1 MSRSDGPEPA
11 PGDFGP
17 LQGGFRT
24 VAGER
29 STAAVHRVRSLESRL
44 TNLMAVGLICVLG
57 FGLLVWYY
65 SVALRR
71 PAHAA
76 QSAKN
81 LAASRAQ
88 GEMPLPSLGA
98 IVGPSLSR
106 STDPTSPH
114 AAPGTQPNAIQPA
127 DAAPTAA
134 VPPASPTLGALPILS
149 EPEHPPGYAS
159 AGVPSGGWNASA
171 QASPPAAGVPSPAQ
185 RAFDRRLSGPV
196 FTQQSEP
203 VGSSFPETATGGTT
217 SSAATNLPASAV
229 PSPGVTTHRDELTE
243 LLMPSATPAVSAR
256 VLPTQRLLLPKGAFI
271 DCTLETAIDSTL
283 PGMTT
288 CITATDTF
296 SADGKVV
303 LLERGSKLVGETRGE
318 VQQGSARVFVLWT
331 EARTPTGVVIP
342 LASPGTD
349 ELGRSGLS
357 GQVDRHF
364 WERFGAAILISIID
378 AAAESAV
385 QLTSSTIIYNPTAS
399 QDVMADV
406 LKDTL
411 RIPPTVVKNQGD
423 RVQVL
428 VARDLDFRSVY
439 ELRSATSQP

>member
-1 MSRSDGPEPA
+1 MSGSEGFDPQGEQLQSA
-11 PGDFGP
+11 
-17 LQGGFRT
+17 QGGFRT

-29 STAAVHRVRSLESRL
+29 STAAVHRVRSLESRVS
-44 TNLMAVGLICVLG
+44 NLMAVGLICALG

-65 SVALRR
+65 SAALRR

-76 QSAKN
+76 ESARA
-81 LAASRAQ
+81 LAVSRAQ
-88 GEMPLPSLGA
+88 GEMPLPSLGVVLGPALAHDPDPQRSAPVQVNSAPLEQTSAA
-98 IVGPSLSR
+98 I
-106 STDPTSPH
+106 ST
-114 AAPGTQPNAIQPA
+114 
-127 DAAPTAA
+127 TA
-134 VPPASPTLGALPILS
+134 SQRLDALPLLS
-149 EPEHPPGYAS
+149 GPAGGAS
-159 AGVPSGGWNASA
+159 GTGLGVSTGWNP
-171 QASPPAAGVPSPAQ
+171 SPQPQGAPSPAQ
-185 RAFDRRLSGPV
+185 RAFERRLAGPV
-196 FTQQSEP
+196 FARQSEP
-203 VGSSFPETATGGTT
+203 LG
-217 SSAATNLPASAV
+217 SSAAETGTGGSSGV
-229 PSPGVTTHRDELTE
+229 PSAETSIAAAAPGSPAPPTPSAHQDELSE
-243 LLMPSATPAVSAR
+243 LLMPAATPSFSAR

-349 ELGRSGLS
+349 ELGRSGLA
-357 GQVDRHF
+357 GQVERHF

-378 AAAESAV
+378 AASESAV
-385 QLTSSTIIYNPTAS
+385 QSTSNTIIYNPTAS
-399 QDVMADV
+399 QDVTAEV

-423 RVQVL
+423 RIQVL

-439 ELRSATSQP
+439 ELRVAAPQR